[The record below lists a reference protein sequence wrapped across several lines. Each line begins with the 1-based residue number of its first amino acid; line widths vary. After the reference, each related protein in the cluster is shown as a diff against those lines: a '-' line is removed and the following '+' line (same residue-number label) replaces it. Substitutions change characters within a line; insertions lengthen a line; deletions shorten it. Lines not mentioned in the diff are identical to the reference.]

1 MKSKLHG
8 LLGAIALLCILS
20 FWISTVVSELFLGL
34 EQVTTVKQAILTGM
48 WVLIPAMAATGGSG
62 LALGKGRGGR
72 LVGVK
77 SLRMRWVAANGLL
90 VLLPSAWVL
99 AGWAEAGRFDTA
111 FYALQGVELLAGA
124 VNITLLVLN
133 FRDGLRLSGRLRV
146 QRTN

>member
-48 WVLIPAMAATGGSG
+48 GVLIPAMAATGGSG

-90 VLLPSAWVL
+90 VL
-99 AGWAEAGRFDTA
+99 
-111 FYALQGVELLAGA
+111 
-124 VNITLLVLN
+124 N
-133 FRDGLRLSGRLRV
+133 FRDGLRMSGRV
-146 QRTN
+146 MPKRTSPAGTP